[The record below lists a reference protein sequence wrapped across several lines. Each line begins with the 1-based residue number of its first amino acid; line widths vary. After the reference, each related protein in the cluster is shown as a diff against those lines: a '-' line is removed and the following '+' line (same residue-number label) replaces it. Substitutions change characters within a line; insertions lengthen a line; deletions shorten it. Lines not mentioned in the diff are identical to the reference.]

1 MRGSVPLAGLALAV
15 SILPNGIPNVRAQAP
30 PAERAARERPTFPGA
45 IRRPPARTAPP
56 EAPAPVET
64 AEAAAEAP
72 PPARGASAN
81 GAAPPPTRGA
91 SVNGAAPVETAE
103 AAAEAPPPARGASA
117 NRAAPVE
124 TSGTAAEAPLPARG
138 ASANRAAPPPT
149 RGAPAN
155 RAAPV
160 EATEADR
167 PAAGPAFSRHARARL
182 AGDVEALDEFR
193 PSYPFWRHVFTIPDG
208 HIAFGSA
215 TDGRLLVA
223 FPSRGDWRR
232 NGDWADGSLAEAL
245 SGRGLPRRLRDR
257 RRTVEQALERR
268 VGPVVH
274 NATRG
279 RFVAPHAAR
288 YGRFLSEWSAIYE
301 RFAVPAEIGLAQA
314 MVESGFNG
322 RARSSARALGFCQWL
337 PRNWN
342 YLKRRSPHVIEG
354 YNQTTQAPYCA
365 AYLSVLATMYGSFIP
380 ALSEH
385 HAGGA
390 NVLRTVVNGER
401 LGARNT
407 RERYLRGSDFARR
420 LREVSIRRYR
430 TLFRSYGPR
439 SALYAEMVFGNVTNV
454 RRLVEET
461 PQSKIFAMR
470 VPRSTPIE
478 RVMRRTGL
486 SRDEVRRY
494 NPALVRQV
502 PARAHLYLPEHVE
515 EFGPDVSFWHR
526 PPDPRYA
533 AVLDEFVGLDASID
547 EWHTDSF
554 RRKLE
559 NFRQRF
565 SDTGTEEGAVMATVL
580 AFTIQDL
587 RTSGRAAILREF
599 RTSGQI
605 QRLFDRGRRELA
617 DRAAQ

>member
-1 MRGSVPLAGLALAV
+1 MRGSVTLAGFALAV
-15 SILPNGIPNVRAQAP
+15 STFPGDVVNVRAQAP
-30 PAERAARERPTFPGA
+30 PAAESTPAAAPARPRPTFPGA
-45 IRRPPARTAPP
+45 IRRPPAETAPAGTPAPVRAEITPAPAETAPAGTPAPVRAARAPIAPAPAGTPPAETPTPAGTPPAETPAPVRAARPPIAPAPAETAPAGTPSPVRAP
-56 EAPAPVET
+56 EAPAGE
-64 AEAAAEAP
+64 
-72 PPARGASAN
+72 
-81 GAAPPPTRGA
+81 
-91 SVNGAAPVETAE
+91 
-103 AAAEAPPPARGASA
+103 
-117 NRAAPVE
+117 
-124 TSGTAAEAPLPARG
+124 
-138 ASANRAAPPPT
+138 
-149 RGAPAN
+149 
-155 RAAPV
+155 
-160 EATEADR
+160 DR
-167 PAAGPAFSRHARARL
+167 PAAGSSFGEHARARL
-182 AGDVEALDEFR
+182 AGDVEALAEFR

-208 HIAFGSA
+208 HVAFGSA
-215 TDGRLLVA
+215 TDGRLLVT

-232 NGDWADGSLAEAL
+232 NGDWADASLAEAL
-245 SGRGLPRRLRDR
+245 SGRGLPGRLRDR

-365 AYLSVLATMYGSFIP
+365 AYLSVLATMYGSFLP

-420 LREVSIRRYR
+420 LRQVSIRRYR

-454 RRLVEET
+454 RRLVAET

-470 VPRSTPIE
+470 VPRSTPIT
-478 RVMRRTGL
+478 RVTQRTGL

-502 PARAHLYLPEHVE
+502 PARAHLYLPEYVE

-526 PPDPRYA
+526 PPNPEYA
-533 AVLDEFVGLDASID
+533 AVLDEFVRLEASID
-547 EWHTDSF
+547 EWHGDSF

-559 NFRQRF
+559 NYRQRF
-565 SDTGTEEGAVMATVL
+565 SATGTEEGAVMATVL
-580 AFTIQDL
+580 AFMIQDL